1 MSTLR
6 YRLTS
11 NPGLEDIVETE
22 LRERISAIAPDAAI
36 TVKPQGLAGVVQLD
50 PGDIERGTLESQ
62 LWKLRSVFHVI
73 RHLETVTLSAPDM
86 LSELL
91 AKVGETEFP
100 GVTPEDTFRVTS
112 RRTGEHPFGSMDI
125 EREAGAVV
133 NRTTGMGVDLEG
145 FTVHVRVDLRDTIGM
160 IGMQLTSTGL
170 DRRYAWAFRPR
181 VALRTTVAYGMLRL
195 ANFSEPPQSVIDPFC
210 GSGTVLL
217 EAASLWPN
225 ARIVGCDKV
234 DECVEG
240 ATANVSA
247 AGFSERI
254 EVRQADARDLGELY
268 EAASFDAVICNPPF
282 GVRLGQKTDFEHL
295 YRRFLHGAE
304 HVLARGGR
312 AVFLGG
318 KRRHHVAHIVS
329 RIRKLRIV
337 HVRVIETG
345 GVYPAIYVL
354 ERIP

>member
-1 MSTLR
+1 MSSLR
-6 YRLTS
+6 YRLTT

-22 LRERISAIAPDAAI
+22 LRERIEAIAPGAAI
-36 TVKPQGLAGVVQLD
+36 VVKPHGLAGVVQLD
-50 PGDIERGTLESQ
+50 PGNTDRSVLEAE

-73 RHLETVTLSAPDM
+73 RHLDTVALSAPEK
-86 LSELL
+86 LEELI

-100 GVTPEDTFRVTS
+100 GVTSADTFRVTS

-133 NRTTGMGVDLEG
+133 NRTTGMRVDLED
-145 FTVHVRVDLRDTIGM
+145 FSVHVRVDLADSVGT
-160 IGMQLTSTGL
+160 IGMQLTTEGL
-170 DRRYAWAFRPR
+170 DRRYNWAFRPR
-181 VALRTTVAYGMLRL
+181 VALRTTVAYAMLRL
-195 ANFSEPPQSVIDPFC
+195 AHFSEPPRAVIDPFC

-217 EAASLWPN
+217 EAASLWPD
-225 ARIVGCDKV
+225 AQIVGLDKV

-240 ATANVSA
+240 ATANVST
-247 AGFSERI
+247 AGFSDRI

-295 YRRFLHGAE
+295 YRRFLHGVE
-304 HVLARGGR
+304 HVLAPGGR

-318 KRRHHVAHIVS
+318 KRRHHVAHIIS
-329 RIRKLRIV
+329 RIPGLRIV

-345 GVYPAIYVL
+345 GVYPAVYVL

>member
-1 MSTLR
+1 MNSLR
-6 YRLTS
+6 YRLTT

-22 LRERISAIAPDAAI
+22 LRERIEAVAPDAAI
-36 TVKPQGLAGVVQLD
+36 TPKPQGLAGVVQLD
-50 PGDIERGTLESQ
+50 PGDIDRDALEAE

-73 RHLETVTLSAPDM
+73 RHLDTVTLSAPEM
-86 LSELL
+86 LDELID
-91 AKVGETEFP
+91 KVGETEFP

-112 RRTGEHPFGSMDI
+112 RRTGSHPFGSMDI
-125 EREAGAVV
+125 ERAAGAVV
-133 NRTTGMGVDLEG
+133 NRRTGMGVDLEG
-145 FTVHVRVDLRDTIGM
+145 FSVHVRVDLTDTLGTV
-160 IGMQLTSTGL
+160 GMQLTSEGL
-170 DRRYAWAFRPR
+170 DRRYNWAFRPR

-195 ANFSEPPQSVIDPFC
+195 ARLSDSPRAVIDPFC

-217 EAASLWPN
+217 EAASLWPH
-225 ARIVGCDKV
+225 ARIVGFDKV

-240 ATANVSA
+240 ASDNVSA
-247 AGFSERI
+247 AGLSDRI
-254 EVRQADARDLGELY
+254 EVLQADARDLGEIY

-295 YRRFLHGAE
+295 YRRFLHGVA
-304 HVLARGGR
+304 HVLAPGGR

-329 RIRKLRIV
+329 RIAGLRIV

-345 GVYPAIYVL
+345 GVYPAVYVL